1 MVRATIRMSN
11 GDVHTVDLKGK
22 DEFFIYLQQGGEFIG
37 CDNLFLKVSAIV
49 SIQFEEDSEYAKIAE
64 ERIRNV

>member
-11 GDVHTVDLKGK
+11 GDTHTVDLRGK

-37 CDNLFLKVSAIV
+37 CGNLFLKVSAIV
-49 SIQFEEDSEYAKIAE
+49 SIQFEDNGEENDEE
-64 ERIRNV
+64 ERIRNA